1 MVSETLLKEIVNRIV
16 EVAQPTRVILFGSH
30 ARGDAGAGSDIDLL
44 VVVEETE
51 SRRELAIRVLEAMRD
66 LMVDVDVVV
75 ATERIMERYGN
86 IPGAIYEVAGS
97 EGTVLYAA

>member
-1 MVSETLLKEIVNRIV
+1 MVTELSLNEIVDRIV
-16 EVAQPTRVILFGSH
+16 EVARPTRVILFGSH
-30 ARGDAGAGSDIDLL
+30 ARGDADMDSDIDLL
-44 VVVEETE
+44 VVVQETE
-51 SRRELAIRVLEAMRD
+51 SRRELAVRVLEALMD
-66 LMVDVDVVV
+66 LTVDVDVVV

>member
-1 MVSETLLKEIVNRIV
+1 MVSETLLNEIVNRVV
-16 EVAQPTRVILFGSH
+16 EVARPTRVILFGSR
-30 ARGDAGAGSDIDLL
+30 ARGDAGADSDIDLL
-44 VVVEETE
+44 VVVEKTE
-51 SRRELAIRVLEAMRD
+51 SRRELAVRLLEAMRD
-66 LMVDVDVVV
+66 LKVNVDVVV